1 MPETSNSIWDQFLI
15 IKNFKQNPLLSAL
28 LQGYEGENLIGYTYI
43 DHEQGITLEILKLF
57 TENNEDFIATKDF
70 VADRSRAILRFEQ
83 FSQMNFEIANTEYIK
98 SLETEIPGYLKDY
111 QRKDLEFF
119 RTEKAYDKFRTPG
132 FPDDIQ
138 ILLIDNKNSPELIWA
153 RVESYNNESKTGIS
167 TLIVQPHQNFSLNKN
182 DDLIFKLMMI
192 NNQQYP
198 VGIIENKPK
207 KKRWK
212 FW

>member
-83 FSQMNFEIANTEYIK
+83 FSQMNFEIANTEYK
-98 SLETEIPGYLKDY
+98 
-111 QRKDLEFF
+111 
-119 RTEKAYDKFRTPG
+119 
-132 FPDDIQ
+132 
-138 ILLIDNKNSPELIWA
+138 
-153 RVESYNNESKTGIS
+153 
-167 TLIVQPHQNFSLNKN
+167 
-182 DDLIFKLMMI
+182 
-192 NNQQYP
+192 
-198 VGIIENKPK
+198 IIRN
-207 KKRWK
+207 
-212 FW
+212 

>member
-1 MPETSNSIWDQFLI
+1 MPETLNSIRDQFLI

-57 TENNEDFIATKDF
+57 TENNEGLITTKDL
-70 VADRSRAILRFEQ
+70 VADQSRAILRFEQ
-83 FSQMNFEIANTEYIK
+83 FSEMDFEIAGAENVK
-98 SLETEIPGYLKDY
+98 SLQTELPGYLKDY
-111 QRKDLEFF
+111 QRNDLESF

-138 ILLIDNKNSPELIWA
+138 ILLIDNKNSPELIWG
-153 RVESYNNESKTGIS
+153 RVESYDKESKTGIS
-167 TLIVQPHQNFSLNKN
+167 TLIVQPHQNFNLNKN

-192 NNQQYP
+192 NDQQYP